1 MNKPAGAVRTSG
13 ATIGVGMV
21 GCAFMGAA
29 HSQAWRTVH
38 RAFDLPLTPRM
49 AVLCGRD
56 RSAAEAAAA
65 KLGWASV
72 ETEWKRLIESRDVD
86 LVDICTPG
94 DSHAEI
100 ALAALAA
107 GKHVLCE
114 KPLANTVAEAEAM
127 AAAAAEAATRGVRSM
142 VGFNYRRVPAV
153 ALARKLVAEGR
164 LGEIRHVRAQYLQ
177 DWIVDPEFP
186 LVWRLRKDKAG
197 SGALGDIGAHAID
210 LAQFVTGSPI
220 TGVSGLTETF
230 VSERP
235 LPGSTGRGPVTVDDT
250 ALFLARFAGG
260 AVGTFEATRF
270 ASGRKNALRLEVNGS
285 AGSLAFDFE
294 AMNELAFHDHTED
307 PELGGFRRIQ
317 VTEPGHPYV
326 GAWWPPGHGLGY
338 EHTFTHEVRDLLA
351 ALAAGEDP
359 EPSFADGLQVQRVL
373 AAVEESAAASSVWT
387 RVGIG
392 ASGAG

>member
-1 MNKPAGAVRTSG
+1 MTG
-13 ATIGVGMV
+13 ATIGVGLV
-21 GCAFMGAA
+21 GYAFMGAA

-38 RAFDLPLTPRM
+38 RAFDLPLAPRM

-56 RSAAEAAAA
+56 RARAEAAAA

-142 VGFNYRRVPAV
+142 LGFNYRRVPAV

-177 DWIVDPEFP
+177 DWLVDPEFP

-197 SGALGDIGAHAID
+197 SGALGDLGAHAID
-210 LAQFVTGSPI
+210 LAQFVTGSAI

-230 VSERP
+230 VAERP
-235 LPGSTGRGPVTVDDT
+235 RPGSGGRGPVTVDDT
-250 ALFLARFAGG
+250 ALFLARFAGS

-270 ASGRKNALRLEVNGS
+270 ASGRKNALRLEVNGA

-387 RVGIG
+387 RVGVG
-392 ASGAG
+392 ASDGG